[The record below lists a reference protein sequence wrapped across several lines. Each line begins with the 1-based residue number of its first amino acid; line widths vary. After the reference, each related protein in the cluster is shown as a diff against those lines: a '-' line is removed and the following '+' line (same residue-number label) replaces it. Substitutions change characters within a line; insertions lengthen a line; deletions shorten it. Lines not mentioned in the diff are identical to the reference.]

1 MPLHTRAAP
10 PFAAAAPATPAG
22 ADTVVVFQPSHQ
34 SDTGDG
40 YGEAGS
46 CDAIVGYAMGT
57 APHYREFK
65 VWSYNEPGL
74 HHART
79 GTNTMRAHTSAEE
92 NGKISGY
99 AWEVGRANALGAAVF
114 ISVHHNAGTGRHAVW
129 AFVHDGDRDEGGSR
143 VLAGILAEEVALATD
158 LENRGVY
165 PDSSTGRNDY
175 RCQATGR
182 LAFYSLDEN
191 VNKAPY
197 RALLEIGDMGRDG
210 DFLRDKRNRKAIGKA
225 IKRGIARFL
234 SRIGSTA
241 YDAGPEADR
250 ARPPR

>member
-1 MPLHTRAAP
+1 MPAPQAA
-10 PFAAAAPATPAG
+10 G
-22 ADTVVVFQPSHQ
+22 NTVVVFQPSHQ

-40 YGEAGS
+40 YTEADS
-46 CDAIVGYAMGT
+46 CDDIVGYAMEA
-57 APHYREFK
+57 APRYREFK

-79 GTNTMRAHTSAEE
+79 GTNTMIAHTSAEE

-99 AWEVGRANALGAAVF
+99 AWEVGRANALGAGIF

-129 AFVHDGDRDEGGSR
+129 AFVHDGGRDEAGSR
-143 VLAGILAEEVALATD
+143 LLAGILAEEVALATD

-175 RCQATGR
+175 RCPATGR